1 MEKNEIP
8 KINNN
13 IKPISMY
20 DEMSSSYLSYA
31 MSVIVSRALP
41 DIRDG
46 LKPVHR
52 RIIYA
57 MHKGG
62 FDWSKQFRKSARI
75 VGDVIGKYHPHGDQ
89 AVYDALV
96 RMVQEFS
103 MSLPLVDGQGNFGSI
118 DGDPPAAMRYT
129 ETKLAKVSQFLID
142 DIEKNTVS
150 FKSNYDETE
159 QEPIVLPAQYP
170 NLLVNGAGG
179 IAVGMATSIPPHNL
193 GEVVDGTL
201 ALIKNKDIKI
211 NELMKHIPGPDFP
224 TGGLIIGKDIIKQGY
239 KTGRGSFKIR
249 GEISVENLK
258 NGKDRLVVSSI
269 PYQINKSNLN
279 ERIAELVRD
288 KKIEGIS
295 DIRDESNSE
304 GIRVSIDLRRNVEP
318 ETVKRQLYKY
328 TSIESSFGFNSL
340 AIVDQKPKTCNLK
353 DFLENFLK
361 FREDV
366 VIKRTKFDLKK
377 AEERVHILLGLSVS
391 VENIDKVIKIIR
403 SSKNP
408 DEAKNSLLKT
418 TWKINKSSKLIKL
431 VDSKNY
437 KGKYVLSNDQVI
449 SILELRLQKLTAIGI
464 NEIEVEIKK
473 LAEEISKY
481 KKIINSKNEL
491 LRVISSDLQMIK
503 DKFSVPRRTKI
514 IDAILN
520 YDIEETIQKES
531 VIITITLQGYIKR
544 GALSGVKQQKRGGK
558 GKTGIKTREEDSVV
572 QTLSV
577 DTHTSLLFF
586 STEGLA
592 YKVKAWK
599 IPEGSASSKGK
610 SLFNILPL
618 KNHQSISSIMPFP
631 DEDVDKKNMH
641 IIFAT
646 SKGKI
651 RKNNLEDFSSIN
663 ASGKI
668 AMKLDSDDKIIGVKI
683 CTDDQDI
690 MLNTKFGKCI
700 RFESKKLRVF
710 KGRSS
715 KGIRGINLSEQDT
728 IVSLSIID
736 KDDIKKNKSKTR
748 DEKSEVKAKEKYIL
762 SITENGYGKRTS
774 HYDFRVTNRGGKGII
789 GIVNSPRNGNV
800 SSSFPVFEGD
810 QILISTNKGRVI
822 RTAVTEIRI
831 AGRNTQGFSLA
842 MILGVIFGTYSSIY
856 IANPI
861 LVALKVSQRTI
872 VKEEKD

>member
-1 MEKNEIP
+1 MEKNEVT
-8 KINNN
+8 KDLN

-31 MSVIVSRALP
+31 MSVIISRALP

-52 RIIYA
+52 RILFA

-62 FDWSKQFRKSARI
+62 FDWTKQFRKSARI

-96 RMVQEFS
+96 RMVQDFS
-103 MSLPLVDGQGNFGSI
+103 MSVPLIDGQGNFGSI

-129 ETKLAKVSQFLID
+129 ETKLAKISQFLID
-142 DIEKNTVS
+142 DIDKNTVS

-159 QEPIVLPAQYP
+159 QEPTVLPAQYP

-193 GEVVDGTL
+193 GEVIDGTL
-201 ALIKNKDIKI
+201 ALIKNKDIKVK
-211 NELMKHIPGPDFP
+211 ELMKHIPGPDFP
-224 TGGLIIGKDIIKQGY
+224 TGGVIIGKDIIKEGY

-249 GEISVENLK
+249 GEINVENLK
-258 NGKDRLVVSSI
+258 NGKDRLVITSI
-269 PYQINKSNLN
+269 PYQVNKSNLN
-279 ERIAELVRD
+279 EKIAELVRD

-295 DIRDESNSE
+295 DIRDESNRE
-304 GIRVSIDLRRNVEP
+304 GIRVAIDLRRSVEP
-318 ETVKRQLYKY
+318 ETIKRQLYKY
-328 TSIESSFGFNSL
+328 TSIETSFGFNSL
-340 AIVDQKPKTCNLK
+340 AIVDNKPKTCSLK

-366 VIKRTKFDLKK
+366 VIKKTKYDLKK
-377 AEERVHILLGLSVS
+377 AEDRVHVLLGLSVS
-391 VENIDKVIKIIR
+391 VENIDKIIKIIR

-408 DEAKNSLLKT
+408 EEAKNTLIKT
-418 TWKINKSSKLIKL
+418 KWKISKSTKLIKL

-437 KGKYVLSNDQVI
+437 KGSYSLSEIQVT
-449 SILELRLQKLTAIGI
+449 SILELRLQKLTALGI
-464 NEIEVEIKK
+464 NEIEEEIKK
-473 LAEEISKY
+473 LSELITKF

-491 LRVISSDLQMIK
+491 LKVISNELSQIK
-503 DKFSVPRRTKI
+503 EKFSFPRRTSI
-514 IDAILN
+514 IDAVLN
-520 YDIEETIQKES
+520 YNIEETIQKES

-544 GALSGVKQQKRGGK
+544 GALSNVKQQKRGGK
-558 GKTGIKTREEDSVV
+558 GKAGIKTRDEDSVV

-577 DTHTSLLFF
+577 NTHTSVLFF

-599 IPEGSASSKGK
+599 IPEGSAASKGK

-631 DEDVDKKNMH
+631 ESDVDTKDMH

-646 SKGKI
+646 SNGKI
-651 RKNNLEDFSSIN
+651 RKNNLEDFTSIN

-668 AMKLDSDDKIIGVKI
+668 AMKLDGNDKIIGVKI
-683 CTDDQDI
+683 CRDDQDI
-690 MLNTKFGKCI
+690 ILSTKLGKCI

-715 KGIRGINLSEQDT
+715 KGIRGINLAENDT

-736 KDDIKKNKSKTR
+736 HDANKKAKTKDQ
-748 DEKSEVKAKEKYIL
+748 KSEIKAKEKYIL

-774 HYDFRVTNRGGKGII
+774 HYDYRVTNRGGKGII
-789 GIVNSPRNGNV
+789 GIVNSQRNGNV

-822 RTAVTEIRI
+822 RTAVKEIRI
-831 AGRNTQGFSLA
+831 AGRNTQGVRIIKLT
-842 MILGVIFGTYSSIY
+842 GDE
-856 IANPI
+856 
-861 LVALKVSQRTI
+861 KVVSAI
-872 VKEEKD
+872 KLDDNLI

>member
-1 MEKNEIP
+1 MEKNEIS
-8 KINNN
+8 KVNNN

-31 MSVIVSRALP
+31 MSVIISRALP

-52 RIIYA
+52 RILYA

-103 MSLPLVDGQGNFGSI
+103 MSVPLVDGQGNFGSI

-142 DIEKNTVS
+142 DIEKNTVA

-159 QEPIVLPAQYP
+159 QEPVVLPAQYP

-193 GEVVDGTL
+193 GEVVDATL

-258 NGKDRLVVSSI
+258 NGKDRLVISSI
-269 PYQINKSNLN
+269 PYQINKANLN

-304 GIRVSIDLRRNVEP
+304 GIRVSIDLRRNIEP

-328 TSIESSFGFNSL
+328 TSIETSFGFNSL
-340 AIVDQKPKTCNLK
+340 AIVDQKPKTCSLK

-408 DEAKNSLLKT
+408 DEAKTLLLKT

-431 VDSKNY
+431 VDTKNY
-437 KGKYVLSNDQVI
+437 KGKYTLSLDQVI

-464 NEIEVEIKK
+464 NEIEIEIKK
-473 LAEEISKY
+473 LAEEISKF

-491 LRVISSDLQMIK
+491 LKVISNDLQMIK
-503 DKFSVPRRTKI
+503 DKFSFPRRTKI
-514 IDAILN
+514 IDAVLN

-577 DTHTSLLFF
+577 NTHTSLLFF

-668 AMKLDSDDKIIGVKI
+668 AMKLDSDDKIIGVQI

-715 KGIRGINLSEQDT
+715 KGIKGINLSEKDT

-736 KDDIKKNKSKTR
+736 KDNIKKNNTKTK
-748 DEKSEVKAKEKYIL
+748 DDKLEIKAKQKFIL

-800 SSSFPVFEGD
+800 SSSFPVYEGD

-822 RTAVTEIRI
+822 RTAVKEIRI
-831 AGRNTQGFSLA
+831 AGRNTQGVRIIKLTGDEKVVSAIKLDD
-842 MILGVIFGTYSSIY
+842 
-856 IANPI
+856 N
-861 LVALKVSQRTI
+861 LV
-872 VKEEKD
+872 

>member
-1 MEKNEIP
+1 MQKEQISKD
-8 KINNN
+8 NN

-31 MSVIVSRALP
+31 MSVIISRALP
-41 DIRDG
+41 DVRDG

-52 RIIYA
+52 RILYA

-96 RMVQEFS
+96 RMVQDFS
-103 MSLPLVDGQGNFGSI
+103 MSLPLIDGQGNFGSI

-129 ETKLAKVSQFLID
+129 ETRLAKVAQYLID
-142 DIEKNTVS
+142 DIEKETVS

-159 QEPIVLPAQYP
+159 FEPSVLPAQYP

-193 GEVVDGTL
+193 GEVIDGTL

-211 NELMKHIPGPDFP
+211 KDLMKLIPGPDFP
-224 TGGLIIGKDIIKQGY
+224 TGGVIIGKDIIKQGY
-239 KTGRGSFKIR
+239 KIGRGSFKIR
-249 GEISVENLK
+249 GEIDVENLK
-258 NGKDRLVVSSI
+258 NGKDRLVITSI

-279 ERIAELVRD
+279 ERIAELVRE

-295 DIRDESNSE
+295 DIRDESNRE
-304 GIRVSIDLRRNVEP
+304 GIRVAIDLRRGIEP

-340 AIVDQKPKTCNLK
+340 AIVDNKPKTCSLK
-353 DFLENFLK
+353 DFLESFLK

-366 VIKRTKFDLKK
+366 VIKKTKFDLKK
-377 AEERVHILLGLSVS
+377 AEDRAHILVGLSVS

-408 DEAKNSLLKT
+408 DDAKNSLLKT
-418 TWKINKSSKLIKL
+418 KWKISKSSKLIKL
-431 VDSKNY
+431 VDNKNY
-437 KGKYVLSNDQVI
+437 KGTYNLSTNQVD
-449 SILELRLQKLTAIGI
+449 SILELRLQKLTALGI
-464 NEIEVEIKK
+464 NEIEQELKK
-473 LAEEISKY
+473 LADLIVKY
-481 KKIINSKNEL
+481 KKIINSKSEL
-491 LRVISSDLQMIK
+491 LKVISTDLQTIK
-503 DKFSVPRRTKI
+503 EKFSFPRRTKI

-520 YDIEETIQKES
+520 YDIEETIHKEA

-544 GALSGVKQQKRGGK
+544 GALSSVKQQKRGGK
-558 GKTGIKTREEDSVV
+558 GKTGIKTRDEDSVV

-577 DTHTSLLFF
+577 NTHTSVLFF
-586 STEGLA
+586 STQGLA
-592 YKVKAWK
+592 YKIKAWK
-599 IPEGSASSKGK
+599 IPEGSAASKGK

-631 DEDVDKKNMH
+631 DDNVDKENMH

-651 RKNNLEDFSSIN
+651 RKNNLEDFTSIN

-668 AMKLDSDDKIIGVKI
+668 AMKLDNDDKIVGVKI
-683 CTDDQDI
+683 CKDDQDI
-690 MLNTKFGKCI
+690 ILNTKLGKCI

-715 KGIRGINLSEQDT
+715 KGIRGINLAQNDS

-736 KDDIKKNKSKTR
+736 HDVKNNKKNK
-748 DEKSEVKAKEKYIL
+748 DAKSEHIAKEKFIL

-789 GIVNSPRNGNV
+789 GIVNSSRNGNV

-810 QILISTNKGRVI
+810 QVLISTNKGRVI
-822 RTAVTEIRI
+822 RTSVKEIRV
-831 AGRNTQGFSLA
+831 AGRNTQGVRIIKLS
-842 MILGVIFGTYSSIY
+842 GDE
-856 IANPI
+856 
-861 LVALKVSQRTI
+861 KVVSAI
-872 VKEEKD
+872 KLDDNLI

>member
-1 MEKNEIP
+1 MEKNEIS
-8 KINNN
+8 KVNNN

-103 MSLPLVDGQGNFGSI
+103 MSVPLVDGQGNFGSI

-142 DIEKNTVS
+142 DIEKNTVA

-159 QEPIVLPAQYP
+159 QEPVVLPAQYP

-193 GEVVDGTL
+193 GEVVDATL

-258 NGKDRLVVSSI
+258 NGKDRLVISSI
-269 PYQINKSNLN
+269 PYQINKANLN

-304 GIRVSIDLRRNVEP
+304 GIRVSIDLRRNIEP

-328 TSIESSFGFNSL
+328 TSIETSFGFNSL
-340 AIVDQKPKTCNLK
+340 AIVDQKPKTCSLK

-408 DEAKNSLLKT
+408 DEAKTLLLKT

-431 VDSKNY
+431 VDTKNY
-437 KGKYVLSNDQVI
+437 KGKYSLSLDQVT

-464 NEIEVEIKK
+464 NEIEIEIKK
-473 LAEEISKY
+473 LAGEISKF

-491 LRVISSDLQMIK
+491 LKVISNDLQLIK
-503 DKFSVPRRTKI
+503 DKFSFPRRTKI
-514 IDAILN
+514 IDAVLN

-577 DTHTSLLFF
+577 NTHTSLLFF

-668 AMKLDSDDKIIGVKI
+668 AMKLDSDDKIIGVQI

-715 KGIRGINLSEQDT
+715 KGIRGINLSEKDT

-736 KDDIKKNKSKTR
+736 KDNIKKNNTKTK
-748 DEKSEVKAKEKYIL
+748 DDKLEIKAKQKFIL

-800 SSSFPVFEGD
+800 SSSFPVYEGD

-822 RTAVTEIRI
+822 RTAVKEIRI
-831 AGRNTQGFSLA
+831 AGRNTQGVRIIKLTGDEKVVSAIKLDD
-842 MILGVIFGTYSSIY
+842 
-856 IANPI
+856 N
-861 LVALKVSQRTI
+861 LV
-872 VKEEKD
+872 